1 CSLFKICTICHS
13 FIITCLFE
21 TKQLYYLKDSGAMLT
36 GWVKDSRS
44 WYYLASTGKMLHN
57 TYTPGGYCVDTG
69 GAWK

>member
-1 CSLFKICTICHS
+1 M
-13 FIITCLFE
+13 FE

-36 GWVKDSRS
+36 GWVKNSGS